1 MFVISSSDRRK
12 LDRFQNCLLLTVV
25 TFGLL
30 DMTYSYFT
38 AGLSIYA
45 NPTTNT
51 TLLFIIIGLLSNS
64 AKSKEYTN
72 K

>member
-1 MFVISSSDRRK
+1 MLVISSSDRRK
-12 LDRFQNCLLLTVV
+12 LDRFQSCLLVTVI

-30 DMTYSYFT
+30 DMTYTYFT

-64 AKSKEYTN
+64 VKSKECTN